1 MTTTAEIHIA
11 TATGQ
16 VSAAGALLAILSAHR
31 TLPTPAAELVE
42 TRLSGGDLAWGVRLS
57 LHNGLDHFEQ
67 WRTTLCLPAADV
79 DHRHSRSSTLAWLIV
94 TGTVHGVPV
103 ELVGYYHPAATDE
116 EEPS

>member
-1 MTTTAEIHIA
+1 M
-11 TATGQ
+11 
-16 VSAAGALLAILSAHR
+16 
-31 TLPTPAAELVE
+31 
-42 TRLSGGDLAWGVRLS
+42 
-57 LHNGLDHFEQ
+57 
-67 WRTTLCLPAADV
+67 ADV